1 MDTSK
6 IVFAKVLHAIADQSM
21 ERTRQLFEIEYIQPF
36 IEFAS
41 HECAL
46 AADKGLYE
54 WHSEYMLH
62 MDEKQAWFKEEIR
75 QAFEEMGYK
84 VTFLH
89 RGSNY
94 SSVFAVSL
102 EW

>member
-6 IVFAKVLHAIADQSM
+6 IVFASALLAIADRSVEM
-21 ERTRQLFEIEYIQPF
+21 TRRLFEIEFIQPF
-36 IEFAS
+36 IDKAAG
-41 HECAL
+41 ECSL
-46 AADKGLYE
+46 AAEKGLYE

-75 QAFEEMGYK
+75 QTFEGMGYK